1 MPIGKERQQYS
12 RVITRGAT
20 GMKQVLLR
28 GITWNHSRALPP
40 LVATAQRFEELN
52 PSVRIQWEKRS
63 LHEFGHTDL
72 ATLAHHFDLLVIDHP
87 MAGDAEAASILT
99 DLLPLLSTEEIT
111 DLRDD
116 SLGPSF
122 SSYFYQGK
130 LYALPIDAAA
140 PAASLS
146 PDLFEQNGIEEPR
159 LWSDVLVL
167 ARSGLVRMPAFSA
180 DLFLNFMGL
189 CVSRGSTVAVNPE
202 YLIDHETGALC
213 LEQLHELAALMP
225 DEIYRMNPIVIYERM
240 AIGDNFAYCPFAYT
254 YSNYSRNGFGA
265 KQVRFSNPV
274 ALEKD
279 LPMRTVL
286 GGTGIAISA
295 KCSEQALALR
305 YSMFV
310 ASRSCQST
318 LYGLYGGQP
327 ARRSAWRDP
336 LLNQITD
343 DFFLRT
349 EASIEAAYMRPRYK
363 GYVNLQERAGE
374 LIAQYCKHH
383 GNTRKTLEEIDTLYR
398 SSLEGGTKYV

>member
-1 MPIGKERQQYS
+1 
-12 RVITRGAT
+12 
-20 GMKQVLLR
+20 MKQLLLR

-52 PSVRIQWEKRS
+52 PGVRIQWEKRS
-63 LHEFGHTDL
+63 LHEFGHADL

-87 MAGDAEAASILT
+87 MAGDAEAANILT
-99 DLLPLLSTEEIT
+99 DLLPRLSAEEIK
-111 DLRDD
+111 DLQDD
-116 SLGPSF
+116 SVGPSF
-122 SSYFYQGK
+122 LSYLYQGK

-140 PAASLS
+140 PATSFR
-146 PDLFEQNGIEEPR
+146 PDLFERNNIEKPE
-159 LWSDVLVL
+159 LWSDVLAL

-180 DLFLNFMGL
+180 DIFLNFMGL
-189 CVSRGSTVAVNPE
+189 CVSWGSTVAANPE
-202 YLIDHETGALC
+202 YLMDHEIGTLC
-213 LEQLHELAALMP
+213 LELLHELAALMP
-225 DEIYRMNPIVIYERM
+225 EEIYRMNPIAIYEQM
-240 AIGDNFAYCPFAYT
+240 ASGDSFAYCPFAYT

-286 GGTGIAISA
+286 GGTGIAIST
-295 KCSEQALALR
+295 KCNEQALALR

-318 LYGLYGGQP
+318 LYSICGGQP
-327 ARRSAWRDP
+327 ARRSAWYDP

-349 EASIEAAYMRPRYK
+349 ATSIETAYVRPRYK

-374 LIAQYCKHH
+374 LIAEYCKHH
-383 GNTRKTLEEIDTLYR
+383 GNTRNTLEEIDTLYR
-398 SSLEGGTKYV
+398 SSLKEGTRYV

>member
-1 MPIGKERQQYS
+1 
-12 RVITRGAT
+12 
-20 GMKQVLLR
+20 MKQVLLR

-52 PSVRIQWEKRS
+52 PGVRIQWEKRS
-63 LHEFGHTDL
+63 LHEFGHADL

-87 MAGDAEAASILT
+87 MAGDAEAANLLT
-99 DLLPLLSTEEIT
+99 DLLPLLSAEEIK
-111 DLRDD
+111 DLQDD
-116 SLGPSF
+116 SVGPSF
-122 SSYFYQGK
+122 LSYLYHGK

-140 PAASLS
+140 PAASFR
-146 PDLFEQNGIEEPR
+146 PDLFARNNIKKPE
-159 LWSDVLVL
+159 LWNDVLTL

-189 CVSRGSTVAVNPE
+189 CVSRGSTVAANPE
-202 YLIDHETGALC
+202 HLIDYEIGALC
-213 LEQLHELAALMP
+213 LEQFHELAALMP
-225 DEIYRMNPIVIYERM
+225 EEIYRMNPIAIYEQM
-240 AIGDNFAYCPFAYT
+240 ASGDSFAYCPFAYT

-286 GGTGIAISA
+286 GGTGIAIST
-295 KCSEQALALR
+295 KCNEQALALR

-318 LYGLYGGQP
+318 LYGICGGQP
-327 ARRSAWRDP
+327 ARRSAWHDP

-349 EASIEAAYMRPRYK
+349 AISIETAYVRPRYK

-374 LIAQYCKHH
+374 LIAEYCKHH
-383 GNTRKTLEEIDTLYR
+383 GNTGSTLEEIDTLYR
-398 SSLEGGTKYV
+398 SSLKEGTKYV